1 MKKQTGLLLLAVLVL
16 GLLGGVYLWL
26 SAQSEAEPP
35 AAEDETPQIQWQTV
49 FEEAAEAIKITV
61 TNKKESYG
69 FIKEEAEWTLLAAPG
84 ARLKK
89 ANVDALALATGT
101 VRASDA
107 FAPTDA
113 LSSYGLENPSVL
125 EVSFV
130 NGNALKLQ
138 LGDVTVDGNGY
149 YALINDQTDVYV
161 LDAELGEMLWHNAIY
176 YRETTMLNVSQ
187 NSLQS
192 IKVLMDGGNVF
203 CVEPVPENEKGIR
216 FSMWEIVSPVRVAVN
231 DTVFTQKVIAALNP
245 IAASAFVDNP
255 GAMKNYGIGEKYVEA
270 SDGKTT
276 VRLYFGNRTEK
287 GVYVW
292 DGISPY
298 LAIVKNFPFDTL
310 DYREVM
316 DMHVMLEFMEDVE
329 AIEVDFGTTAYSLAA
344 KNGSFTLDG
353 APIDE
358 SVYKNLYQKIAS
370 LQYSDGPTGENG
382 FSELRLS
389 ITMTMKDGSTR
400 YAHFYDDSAMK
411 YYVETEGLSG
421 CLIEKKIVDNFEGM
435 LMQAKQK

>member
-1 MKKQTGLLLLAVLVL
+1 MKKQTSLLLIAVLVL
-16 GLLGGVYLWL
+16 GLLGGAYLWL
-26 SAQSEAEPP
+26 RAKSEAEPP
-35 AAEDETPQIQWQTV
+35 KEEVPEIQWQTV

-61 TNKKESYG
+61 TNKKESYS
-69 FIKEEAEWTLLAAPG
+69 FIKEETEWVLSAAPG

-89 ANVDALALATGT
+89 ANIEALASAAAT
-101 VRASDA
+101 VRASDV
-107 FAPTDA
+107 FAPIEA
-113 LSSYGLENPSVL
+113 LSSYGLENPSLL
-125 EVSFV
+125 EVSFA
-130 NGNALKLQ
+130 NGDALKLQ
-138 LGDVTVDGNGY
+138 LGDMTAGEGGY
-149 YALINDQTDVYV
+149 YALINDKTDIYV
-161 LDAELGEMLWHNAIY
+161 LDTELGDMLWHNALY

-192 IKVLMDGGNVF
+192 MKVLMDGGNVF

-245 IAASAFVDNP
+245 ITASDFVDNP
-255 GAMKNYGIGEKYVEA
+255 GAMEDYGIGEKYVEA

-276 VRLYFGNRTEK
+276 VRLYFGDRTEK

-344 KNGSFTLDG
+344 KDGSFTLDG
-353 APIDE
+353 TPIDE

-382 FSELRLS
+382 SLERKLS

-400 YAHFYDDSAMK
+400 YAHFYDYSAMK

-435 LMQAKQK
+435 LMQAKQ